1 MKKKTSP
8 AMTSKNSTK
17 NSKANTGQQY
27 RRLSAAVKEL
37 KAIERGELAPSRAF
51 VIEPDGKGGFI
62 RKQVTPTKRS
72 VTTPGAALAIAA
84 RSKIGLSQTDFAA
97 LIGVAPGTLR
107 GWEQGRREPNRAAR
121 VLLAVAA
128 SEPEAVLKA
137 AKAA

>member
-1 MKKKTSP
+1 MK
-8 AMTSKNSTK
+8 SKNLTT
-17 NSKANTGQQY
+17 NSKAKAGKQY
-27 RRLSAAVKEL
+27 RRLSAAIKEL
-37 KAIERGELAPSRAF
+37 KAIERGELAPSRTF

-62 RKQVTPTKRS
+62 RKLVTLTKRP
-72 VTTPGAALAIAA
+72 VAKPGAVLAITA
-84 RSKIGLSQTDFAA
+84 RKKIGLSQTDFAA